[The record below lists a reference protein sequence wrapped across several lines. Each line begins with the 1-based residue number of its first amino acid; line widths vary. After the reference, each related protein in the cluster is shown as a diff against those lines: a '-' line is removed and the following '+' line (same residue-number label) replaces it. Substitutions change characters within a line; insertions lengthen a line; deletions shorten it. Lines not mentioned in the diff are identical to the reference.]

1 MIPSPPSLF
10 VYSYQIP
17 KLFGFCGLQIVQSC
31 SVSQCFW
38 SGRAKEM
45 VKVVLFTPANFSEME
60 TAPSSPSK
68 KTTLIISLKYL
79 LNQVSYCL
87 SFPYEWRRE
96 ENRCE
101 MFHSCGEITCL
112 SSAANRGADPST
124 WSLDRLLHKVN
135 KMRTGQRGIL
145 VTEKPTLAQT
155 ERISLSRCFTSMP
168 VPFLHQ
174 LTTQLSLKT
183 PKGKAFHWGH
193 LHF

>member
-1 MIPSPPSLF
+1 
-10 VYSYQIP
+10 
-17 KLFGFCGLQIVQSC
+17 
-31 SVSQCFW
+31 
-38 SGRAKEM
+38 M

-145 VTEKPTLAQT
+145 VTEKAYLSSNWTHFSVQVFHVRACSFFTSTDYTAFTQNPKREGLPLGTLAFL
-155 ERISLSRCFTSMP
+155 RFLYAVIS
-168 VPFLHQ
+168 
-174 LTTQLSLKT
+174 
-183 PKGKAFHWGH
+183 
-193 LHF
+193 